1 MTKPHYADYVNHM
14 IRYYVRTPEKRF
26 RNEADEQNLKVVEK
40 VLDNL
45 RVRDR
50 NLLVEVFKRNDTLS
64 DNIYEVSKLEGVDQ
78 DILWTLLSK
87 VTREVARERVLI

>member
-14 IRYYVRTPEKRF
+14 IRYYVRNSEKRF

-87 VTREVARERVLI
+87 VTREIARERVLI